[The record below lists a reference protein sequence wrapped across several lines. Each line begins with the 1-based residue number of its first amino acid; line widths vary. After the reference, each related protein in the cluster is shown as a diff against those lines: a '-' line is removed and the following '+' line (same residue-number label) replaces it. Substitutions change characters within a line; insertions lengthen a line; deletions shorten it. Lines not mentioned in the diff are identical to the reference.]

1 MAQAIAISDFV
12 KQVNKQYGQN
22 TVVTLGQ
29 SDRLPYG
36 ENVIPTG
43 SMALDHA
50 IGIGGYPRGRVI
62 EIVGNPMS
70 GKTTL
75 ALHAAANESRIG
87 NNILYVDAEHALDVF
102 YAQAIGV
109 DTDKMFIMQPDF
121 GEQALNV
128 VEAAASAS
136 VVSLIVVDSVAA
148 LVPKRELDGEIGDAQ
163 VGLQARMMSQA
174 CRKLSGILRRT
185 NTTVIFINQF
195 RANIAT
201 TGFGGPSKIATG
213 GKALEY
219 AASIIIDV
227 AKIQS
232 LKTGEDQTGNK
243 TQATVKKNKVSSPYR
258 VAEFDI
264 EFGVGIDRYGEIV
277 DLSERAGLL
286 TRSGAWYKVDGETVA
301 QGRPNM
307 IKFLK
312 ENAEY
317 ANGLSDAIFEYLS
330 GNSIKHES
338 ARQGL
343 EVAA

>member
-219 AASIIIDV
+219 S
-227 AKIQS
+227 
-232 LKTGEDQTGNK
+232 
-243 TQATVKKNKVSSPYR
+243 KN
-258 VAEFDI
+258 
-264 EFGVGIDRYGEIV
+264 
-277 DLSERAGLL
+277 SE
-286 TRSGAWYKVDGETVA
+286 S
-301 QGRPNM
+301 
-307 IKFLK
+307 
-312 ENAEY
+312 
-317 ANGLSDAIFEYLS
+317 
-330 GNSIKHES
+330 
-338 ARQGL
+338 
-343 EVAA
+343 